1 MFQQSRSG
9 RATRISMAL
18 LICGGTV
25 MTAASANEDRAFHA
39 GVMGTY
45 LEPSEVRAADGGAG
59 VGLYL
64 GTALRRF
71 PGWHAELSANWNELD
86 QQGASGQDEIYQLG
100 VDVLRRFAW
109 TRDLTPYA
117 VAGLAAS
124 YEDIRGDSSTQ
135 PSLGLG
141 GGLLWQLPFPAW
153 SLRLDA
159 RALAQENDY
168 ESAGMSDSGRAILV
182 DGRFG
187 LGLQWSSGAQS
198 VASVEDADGD
208 GVPDG
213 QDLCPDSLPNAQ
225 VDATGCEALS
235 MADADGDGVPDRL
248 DSCPGTPRG
257 TVVNASGCGT
267 EVEVQLRGVNF
278 EFDSDR
284 LTEQAKDVLL
294 PIAEL
299 LRGSLKDIRIEI
311 AGHTDASGDDDY
323 NRALSARRA
332 WAVKNFLTEQGVAT
346 DRLIATG
353 YGASRPVADN
363 ASKEGRAQNRRVVF
377 RVVD

>member
-1 MFQQSRSG
+1 MIQESRSG
-9 RATRISMAL
+9 RVTRYLAV
-18 LICGGTV
+18 LICTGAV
-25 MTAASANEDRAFHA
+25 VAAASASEDRSFHA
-39 GVMGTY
+39 GAMATY
-45 LEPSEVRAADGGAG
+45 LEPSEVRAADGGVGA
-59 VGLYL
+59 GLYL

-71 PGWHAELSANWNELD
+71 PGWHTELSANWNELERDGAGGSD
-86 QQGASGQDEIYQLG
+86 QIYQLG
-100 VDVLRRFAW
+100 VDLLRRFAW
-109 TRDLTPYA
+109 TPELTPYA
-117 VAGLAAS
+117 VGGLAAS
-124 YEDIRGDSSTQ
+124 YEEIRGDSSTQ

-141 GGLLWQLPFPAW
+141 AGLLWRLPLPAW

-168 ESAGMSDSGRAILV
+168 ESAGMSDSGRALLV

-187 LGLQWSSGAQS
+187 LGLQWNSGVQT
-198 VASVEDADGD
+198 VATSDDADRD

-213 QDLCPDSLPNAQ
+213 QDLCPDSLPDAQ

-235 MADADGDGVPDRL
+235 LADADGDGVPDRM

-267 EVEVQLRGVNF
+267 EAEVQLRGVNF

-284 LTEQAKDVLL
+284 LTPQAREVLL

-299 LRGSLKDIRIEI
+299 LRGGLKDIRIEI
-311 AGHTDASGDDDY
+311 AGHTDARGDDDY

-332 WAVKNFLTEQGVAT
+332 WSVKNFLVEHGVAT
-346 DRLIATG
+346 GRLIATG

-363 ASKEGRAQNRRVVF
+363 ATEEGRAENRRVVF